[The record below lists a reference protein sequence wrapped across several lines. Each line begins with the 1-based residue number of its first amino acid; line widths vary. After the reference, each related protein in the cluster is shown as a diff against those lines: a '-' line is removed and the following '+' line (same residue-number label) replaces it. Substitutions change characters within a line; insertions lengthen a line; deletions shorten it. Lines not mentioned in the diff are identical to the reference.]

1 MMKIKDL
8 PEKVGKIAKE
18 RVKTYRNLK
27 KMSYYWSN
35 ENLNTCFDFTNT
47 PEGKTIWHEVDM
59 GKYENFYKFHN
70 LKVNE
75 VQEDI
80 KRLNNLLKKL

>member
-18 RVKTYRNLK
+18 RVKRYRNLK
-27 KMSYYWSN
+27 KMNYYWSN
-35 ENLNTCFDFTNT
+35 QSLNSCFDFTDT
-47 PEGKTIWHEVDM
+47 PEGEAIWIEVNE